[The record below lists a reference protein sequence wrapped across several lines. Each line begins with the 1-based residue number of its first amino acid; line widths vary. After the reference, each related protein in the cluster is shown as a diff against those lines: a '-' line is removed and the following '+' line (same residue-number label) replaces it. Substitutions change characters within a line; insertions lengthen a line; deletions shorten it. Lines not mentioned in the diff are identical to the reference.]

1 LKPEVN
7 AMKSPPF
14 YIKYSYNIITIT
26 FLKYS
31 RTVIGDTL
39 MEWYAF
45 GSDRILM
52 FLNSFAIVLVIIVTE
67 MFEISIIER
76 GPKNIDRNGLIFY

>member
-1 LKPEVN
+1 MLSNSLFK
-7 AMKSPPF
+7 
-14 YIKYSYNIITIT
+14 
-26 FLKYS
+26 KYS

-52 FLNSFAIVLVIIVTE
+52 FLNSFTVAFVIILTV
-67 MFEISIIER
+67 MFEEFVIER
-76 GPKNIDRNGLIFY
+76 GPKKYIEIN